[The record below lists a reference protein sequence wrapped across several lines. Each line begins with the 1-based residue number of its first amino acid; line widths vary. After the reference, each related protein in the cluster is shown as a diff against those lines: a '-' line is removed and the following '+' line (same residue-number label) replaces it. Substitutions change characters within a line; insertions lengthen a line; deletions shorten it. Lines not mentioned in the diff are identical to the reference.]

1 MPYLV
6 GGISLVV
13 LAIGST
19 APGLLQFFTDK
30 FSRVFP
36 DYRAR
41 VLRHEAGHFLVGRL
55 VLSCSCTA
63 AESASIG
70 SSEPRRQNQSKSG
83 DSLPRVGSAL
93 QLRVLTRAALR
104 GP

>member
-1 MPYLV
+1 VPYLV

-41 VLRHEAGHFLVGRL
+41 VLRHEAGHFLVRLPTDQSANSRACRHVEPPTCGRPPTP
-55 VLSCSCTA
+55 TA
-63 AESASIG
+63 AAPCEIALGLSILKSPSG
-70 SSEPRRQNQSKSG
+70 YCSS
-83 DSLPRVGSAL
+83 
-93 QLRVLTRAALR
+93 
-104 GP
+104 